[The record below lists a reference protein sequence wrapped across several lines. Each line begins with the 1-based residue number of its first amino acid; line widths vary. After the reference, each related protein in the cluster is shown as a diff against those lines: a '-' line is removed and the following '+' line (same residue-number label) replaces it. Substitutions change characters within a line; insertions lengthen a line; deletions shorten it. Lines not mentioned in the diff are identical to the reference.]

1 MTGADYQECNI
12 DIDERESESIEHLL
26 IKTYREDICKMCFN
40 LVHEDHL
47 ITSNSKATSF
57 SFYRKAA
64 GENVPNRLLKRVSKG
79 LKMRKLYLLKKKKM
93 EELLRQSDRN
103 EELLRRSDRN
113 EELLR
118 RSALG
123 GDFDRDD
130 IADQIR
136 KRRKKNPND

>member
-1 MTGADYQECNI
+1 M
-12 DIDERESESIEHLL
+12 
-26 IKTYREDICKMCFN
+26 
-40 LVHEDHL
+40 
-47 ITSNSKATSF
+47 
-57 SFYRKAA
+57 
-64 GENVPNRLLKRVSKG
+64 SKG

-93 EELLRQSDRN
+93 EELLRQSDWN

-136 KRRKKNPND
+136 KRRKKNPNDWMSRSGKRNIKKLEREEKALWGVCNYWYECISTVKVITIQWSKICVIYCVKFRGWASLPIYIIALLSY